1 MSDSYL
7 GLDQQYDLQIE
18 LMDPVPEENVEK
30 VYNMDKT
37 IIEWLML

>member
-37 IIEWLML
+37 IIE